1 MGQIRWVST
10 GTIRKSTA
18 RARHHSASVGTRHGL
33 YSAWAAGQT
42 RSTST
47 GTTRLMGRH
56 DAGPITPTEMAQFAN
71 LGIKSTSFFLPTGH
85 SPHRHPSA
93 AAPSRNSRSV
103 PPSTSRRLYPLLR
116 APLSRPLAPRR
127 RPAAAPPSRTAP
139 PARCRASL
147 SRRTRPH
154 PAASVAACPH
164 LPGQR
169 PPPPLPRRPPPAWRA
184 GVPNGTARHAGALAG
199 PCLGRDGGTA
209 ALRGTARRSRRARA
223 CRAPACPCRPCSGR
237 SRAVRPGWPPILPI
251 QH

>member
-1 MGQIRWVST
+1 
-10 GTIRKSTA
+10 
-18 RARHHSASVGTRHGL
+18 
-33 YSAWAAGQT
+33 
-42 RSTST
+42 
-47 GTTRLMGRH
+47 MGRH

-71 LGIKSTSFFLPTGH
+71 LGIKSTSFFLPTDH
-85 SPHRHPSA
+85 SPHRHPPA

-147 SRRTRPH
+147 SRRTRPPPSPPVLAS
-154 PAASVAACPH
+154 PASGHRRRSHA
-164 LPGQR
+164 GR
-169 PPPPLPRRPPPAWRA
+169 RRRRP

-209 ALRGTARRSRRARA
+209 ALRGTARRSRRVPA

-237 SRAVRPGWPPILPI
+237 ARAVRPGWPPIDKARWLLGLGC
-251 QH
+251 